1 MNAALIP
8 HRRAALR
15 LPGGP
20 DADIKLQ
27 LAVVCHN
34 EDIYIDKPMQCHA
47 HTYIRLAPRI
57 VRSYP
62 MDEFLLMPQG
72 AHIVWQSTAR
82 VAKLDVE
89 QCVQA

>member
-27 LAVVCHN
+27 LAAVCHN
-34 EDIYIDKPMQCHA
+34 EDIYIDKPMQYHA
-47 HTYIRLAPRI
+47 HTYDLPPRI

-62 MDEFLLMPQG
+62 MDEFLFMPQR
-72 AHIVWQSTAR
+72 AHIVWQSTER